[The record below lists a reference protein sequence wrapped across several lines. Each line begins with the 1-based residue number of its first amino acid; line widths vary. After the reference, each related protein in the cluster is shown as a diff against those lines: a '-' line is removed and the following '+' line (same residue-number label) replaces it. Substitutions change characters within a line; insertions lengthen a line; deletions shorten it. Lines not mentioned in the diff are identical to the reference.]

1 MTFPALYHY
10 FRTPLPYAQTLALQE
25 RIHQLQLLHRKTSS
39 HKDILLLLQHR
50 PVYTSGRRQTEE
62 SVQDERTR
70 LTNIGA
76 DFVTTARGGELT
88 FHGPGQIV
96 GYPLVDLSRS
106 SPPISVRDYVCRVQK
121 SLELHLLEAHGI
133 KHAPSDHTGVFVDKI
148 TKIAS
153 IGVQVRHRLT
163 THGFAMN
170 ITREPIRWF
179 DQVVACGLADVKAG
193 SVETVKGKE
202 MNIDAEIPGL
212 VARFGRMLEREFQP
226 MNLAQEGEIGEA
238 IAAAEDDAL
247 GAGDWAK
254 APHVQ
259 QHNP

>member
-1 MTFPALYHY
+1 MGMLPALYHY

-50 PVYTSGRRQTEE
+50 PVYTAGRRQTED

-96 GYPLVDLSRS
+96 GYPLVDLSRA
-106 SPPISVRDYVCRVQK
+106 SPPMPVRDYVCQLQK
-121 SLELHLLEAHGI
+121 ALELHLLEAHGI
-133 KHAPSDHTGVFVDKI
+133 KHAPSDHTGVFLDAH
-148 TKIAS
+148 TKIGS
-153 IGVQVRHRLT
+153 IGVQIRHRLT
-163 THGFAMN
+163 THGFAIN
-170 ITREPIRWF
+170 ITREPIPWF

-193 SVETVKGKE
+193 SVESVIGKPV
-202 MNIDAEIPGL
+202 NIHEEIPGL
-212 VARFGRMLEREFQP
+212 LSRLGRMLERDFQP
-226 MNLAQEGEIGEA
+226 MNLADEGEVGEA
-238 IAAAEDDAL
+238 IAVAEDNAL
-247 GAGDWAK
+247 RAGDWAE
-254 APHVQ
+254 APQ
-259 QHNP
+259 L

>member
-1 MTFPALYHY
+1 MIFPALYHY

-50 PVYTSGRRQTEE
+50 PVYTAGRRQTEE
-62 SVQDERTR
+62 SVQDERAR

-121 SLELHLLEAHGI
+121 ALELHLWEAHGI
-133 KHAPSDHTGVFVDKI
+133 KHAPSDHTGVFVDGN

-163 THGFAMN
+163 THGFAIN
-170 ITREPIRWF
+170 ITREPISWF

-193 SVETVKGKE
+193 AVEIVKGKE
-202 MNIDAEIPGL
+202 MVIHAEIPGL
-212 VARFGRMLEREFQP
+212 LSRFGRLLDREFQP
-226 MNLAQEGEIGEA
+226 INVGEEGELGEA
-238 IAAAEDDAL
+238 IVAAEEEAL
-247 GAGDWAK
+247 RAGDWAK
-254 APHVQ
+254 GPQ
-259 QHNP
+259 L